1 MAKAKYEVTV
11 GAPSLKPK
19 KKKTALWIILSLI
32 IGILI
37 GGGSLYYYDH
47 IYKKKD
53 NKKEETT
60 KEVKKNNTEKTE
72 DVKELK
78 IDSYIVKKLMTGIHF
93 KDGSIS
99 EKTLYLENKT
109 NAKDL
114 DSSYLEN
121 LLLKEGYRVTS
132 NFNDKISIKDL
143 ELAREN
149 LFGKNYEIIIPTDK
163 EVGSCPRFN
172 YDVATKTYTKST
184 EQCSLTSDIKIEYV
198 TVSATMKDEDNI
210 TIYERVAFIKDDG
223 VYKKIDGSNNLS
235 EKLDDVKPDD
245 FNISENNDKL
255 NRYKYIFKYDK
266 ETDNYIFESIEL
278 VK

>member
-19 KKKTALWIILSLI
+19 KKKTVLWIILSLI

-47 IYKKKD
+47 IYKKSD
-53 NKKEETT
+53 NKKESNNVIN
-60 KEVKKNNTEKTE
+60 KDDNKKQDN
-72 DVKELK
+72 VKELN
-78 IDSYIVKKLMTGIHF
+78 IDSYLVKKLMTGIHF

-99 EKTLYLENKT
+99 EKTLYIENKT

-163 EVGSCPRFN
+163 EVGSCPVFN
-172 YDVATKTYTKST
+172 YDVANKIYNKSN
-184 EQCSLTSDIKIEYV
+184 EQCSLTNDIKIDYV
-198 TVSATMKDEDNI
+198 TVSATMKEEDNV
-210 TIYERVAFIKDDG
+210 TVYERVAFIKNDG

-235 EKLDDVKPDD
+235 EKLDDVNPDD
-245 FNISENNDKL
+245 FNINENNDKL
-255 NRYKYIFKYDK
+255 NRYKYTFKYSKDTK
-266 ETDNYIFESIEL
+266 NYVFESVEL

>member
-19 KKKTALWIILSLI
+19 KKKTVLWIILSLI

-47 IYKKKD
+47 IYKKSD
-53 NKKEETT
+53 NKKESNNVIN
-60 KEVKKNNTEKTE
+60 KDDNKKQDN
-72 DVKELK
+72 VKELN
-78 IDSYIVKKLMTGIHF
+78 IDSYLVKKLMTGIHF

-99 EKTLYLENKT
+99 EKTLYIENKT

-114 DSSYLEN
+114 DSNYLDN
-121 LLLKEGYRVTS
+121 LLLKEGYRVTDS
-132 NFNDKISIKDL
+132 FTDKISIKDL

-163 EVGSCPRFN
+163 EVGSCPVFN
-172 YDVATKTYTKST
+172 YDVANKIYNKSN
-184 EQCSLTSDIKIEYV
+184 EQCSLTNDIKIDYV
-198 TVSATMKDEDNI
+198 TVSATMKEEDNV
-210 TIYERVAFIKDDG
+210 TVYERVAFIKNDG

-235 EKLDDVKPDD
+235 EKLDGVNPDD
-245 FNISENNDKL
+245 FNINENNDKL

-266 ETDNYIFESIEL
+266 DTKNYVFESIEL

>member
-19 KKKTALWIILSLI
+19 KKKTVLWIILSLI

-47 IYKKKD
+47 IYKKSD
-53 NKKEETT
+53 NKKESNNVIN
-60 KEVKKNNTEKTE
+60 KDDNKKQDN
-72 DVKELK
+72 VKELN
-78 IDSYIVKKLMTGIHF
+78 IDSYLVKKLMTGIHF

-99 EKTLYLENKT
+99 EKTLYIENKT

-114 DSSYLEN
+114 DSNYLDN
-121 LLLKEGYRVTS
+121 LLLKEGYRVTDS
-132 NFNDKISIKDL
+132 FTDKISIKDL

-163 EVGSCPRFN
+163 EVGSCPVFN
-172 YDVATKTYTKST
+172 YDVANKIYNKSN
-184 EQCSLTSDIKIEYV
+184 EQCSLTNDIKIDYV
-198 TVSATMKDEDNI
+198 TVSATMKEEDNV
-210 TIYERVAFIKDDG
+210 TVYERVAFIKNDG

-235 EKLDDVKPDD
+235 EKLDDVNPDD
-245 FNISENNDKL
+245 FNINENNDKL
-255 NRYKYIFKYDK
+255 NRYKYTFKYDK
-266 ETDNYIFESIEL
+266 DTKNYVFESIEL

>member
-19 KKKTALWIILSLI
+19 KKKTVLWVILSLI

-47 IYKKKD
+47 IYKKSD
-53 NKKEETT
+53 NKKESNNVIN
-60 KEVKKNNTEKTE
+60 KDDNKKQDN
-72 DVKELK
+72 VKELN
-78 IDSYIVKKLMTGIHF
+78 IDSYLVKKLMTGIHF

-99 EKTLYLENKT
+99 EKTLYIENKT

-114 DSSYLEN
+114 DSNYLDN
-121 LLLKEGYRVTS
+121 LLLKEGYRVTDS
-132 NFNDKISIKDL
+132 FTDKISIKDL

-163 EVGSCPRFN
+163 EVGSCPVFN
-172 YDVATKTYTKST
+172 YDVANKIYNKSN
-184 EQCSLTSDIKIEYV
+184 EQCSLTNDIKIDYV
-198 TVSATMKDEDNI
+198 TVSATMKEEDNV
-210 TIYERVAFIKDDG
+210 TVYERVAFIKNDG

-235 EKLDDVKPDD
+235 EKLNDVNPDD
-245 FNISENNDKL
+245 FNINENNDKL
-255 NRYKYIFKYDK
+255 NRYKYTFKYDK
-266 ETDNYIFESIEL
+266 DTKNYVFESIEL

>member
-19 KKKTALWIILSLI
+19 KKKTVLWVILSLI

-47 IYKKKD
+47 IYKKSD
-53 NKKEETT
+53 NKKESNNVIN
-60 KEVKKNNTEKTE
+60 KDDNKKQDN
-72 DVKELK
+72 VKELN
-78 IDSYIVKKLMTGIHF
+78 IDSYLVKKLMTGIHF

-99 EKTLYLENKT
+99 EKTLYIENKT

-114 DSSYLEN
+114 DSNYLDN
-121 LLLKEGYRVTS
+121 LLLKEGYRVTDS
-132 NFNDKISIKDL
+132 FTDKISIKDL

-163 EVGSCPRFN
+163 EVGSCPVFN
-172 YDVATKTYTKST
+172 YDVANKIYNKSN
-184 EQCSLTSDIKIEYV
+184 EQCSLTNDIKIDYV
-198 TVSATMKDEDNI
+198 TVSATMKEEDNV
-210 TIYERVAFIKDDG
+210 TIYERVAFIKNDG

-235 EKLDDVKPDD
+235 EKLDDVNPDD
-245 FNISENNDKL
+245 FNINENNDKL

-266 ETDNYIFESIEL
+266 DTKNYVFESVEL

>member
-1 MAKAKYEVTV
+1 M
-11 GAPSLKPK
+11 
-19 KKKTALWIILSLI
+19 
-32 IGILI
+32 
-37 GGGSLYYYDH
+37 
-47 IYKKKD
+47 
-53 NKKEETT
+53 
-60 KEVKKNNTEKTE
+60 
-72 DVKELK
+72 
-78 IDSYIVKKLMTGIHF
+78 
-93 KDGSIS
+93 
-99 EKTLYLENKT
+99 YLENKT

-210 TIYERVAFIKDDG
+210 TIYERVAFINDDG

-266 ETDNYIFESIEL
+266 DTKNYVFERVEL

>member
-19 KKKTALWIILSLI
+19 KKKTVLWIILSLI

-47 IYKKKD
+47 IYKKSD
-53 NKKEETT
+53 NKKESNNVIN
-60 KEVKKNNTEKTE
+60 KDDNKKQDN
-72 DVKELK
+72 VKELN
-78 IDSYIVKKLMTGIHF
+78 IDSYLVKKLMTGIHF

-99 EKTLYLENKT
+99 EKTLYIENKT

-114 DSSYLEN
+114 DSNYLDN
-121 LLLKEGYRVTS
+121 LLLKEGYRVTDS
-132 NFNDKISIKDL
+132 FTDKISIKDL

-163 EVGSCPRFN
+163 EVGSCPVFN
-172 YDVATKTYTKST
+172 YDVANKIYNKSN
-184 EQCSLTSDIKIEYV
+184 EQCSLTNDIKIDYV
-198 TVSATMKDEDNI
+198 TVSATMKEEDNV
-210 TIYERVAFIKDDG
+210 TVYERVAFIKNDG

-266 ETDNYIFESIEL
+266 DTKNYVFESVEL

>member
-19 KKKTALWIILSLI
+19 KKKTVLWIILSLI

-47 IYKKKD
+47 IYKKSD
-53 NKKEETT
+53 NKKESNNVIN
-60 KEVKKNNTEKTE
+60 KDDNKKQDN
-72 DVKELK
+72 VKELN
-78 IDSYIVKKLMTGIHF
+78 IDSYLVKKLMTGIHF

-99 EKTLYLENKT
+99 EKTLYIENKT

-114 DSSYLEN
+114 DSNYLDN
-121 LLLKEGYRVTS
+121 LLLKEGYRVTDS
-132 NFNDKISIKDL
+132 FTDKISIKDL

-163 EVGSCPRFN
+163 EVGSCPVFN
-172 YDVATKTYTKST
+172 YDVANKIYNKSN
-184 EQCSLTSDIKIEYV
+184 EQCSLTNDIKIDYV
-198 TVSATMKDEDNI
+198 TVSATMKEEDNV
-210 TIYERVAFIKDDG
+210 TVYERVAFIKNDG

-235 EKLDDVKPDD
+235 EKLNDVNPDD
-245 FNISENNDKL
+245 FNINENNDKL
-255 NRYKYIFKYDK
+255 NRYKYTFKYDK
-266 ETDNYIFESIEL
+266 DTKNYVFESIEL

>member
-19 KKKTALWIILSLI
+19 KKKTVLWIILSLI

-60 KEVKKNNTEKTE
+60 KEVKKNNTEKKE

-198 TVSATMKDEDNI
+198 IVSATMKDEDNI

-255 NRYKYIFKYDK
+255 NRYKYTFKYDK

>member
-1 MAKAKYEVTV
+1 MAKSKYEVTV

-19 KKKTALWIILSLI
+19 KKKTVLWIILSLI

-47 IYKKKD
+47 IYKKSD
-53 NKKEETT
+53 NKKESNNVIN
-60 KEVKKNNTEKTE
+60 KDDNKKQDN
-72 DVKELK
+72 VKELN
-78 IDSYIVKKLMTGIHF
+78 IDSYLVKKLMTGIHF

-99 EKTLYLENKT
+99 EKTLYIENKT

-114 DSSYLEN
+114 DSNYLDN
-121 LLLKEGYRVTS
+121 LLLKEGYRVTDS
-132 NFNDKISIKDL
+132 FTDKISIKDL

-163 EVGSCPRFN
+163 EVGSCPVFN
-172 YDVATKTYTKST
+172 YDVANKIYNKSN
-184 EQCSLTSDIKIEYV
+184 EQCSLTNDIKIDYV
-198 TVSATMKDEDNI
+198 TVSATMKEEDNV
-210 TIYERVAFIKDDG
+210 TVYERVAFIKNDG

-266 ETDNYIFESIEL
+266 DTKNYVFESVEL

>member
-19 KKKTALWIILSLI
+19 KKKTVLWIILSLI

-47 IYKKKD
+47 IYKKSD
-53 NKKEETT
+53 NKKESNNVIN
-60 KEVKKNNTEKTE
+60 KDDNKKQDN
-72 DVKELK
+72 VKELN
-78 IDSYIVKKLMTGIHF
+78 IDSYLVKKLMTGIHF

-99 EKTLYLENKT
+99 EKTLYIENKT

-114 DSSYLEN
+114 DSNYLDN
-121 LLLKEGYRVTS
+121 LLLKEGYRVTDS
-132 NFNDKISIKDL
+132 FTDKISIKDL

-163 EVGSCPRFN
+163 EVGSCPVFN
-172 YDVATKTYTKST
+172 YDVANKIYNKSN
-184 EQCSLTSDIKIEYV
+184 EQCSLTNDIKIDYV
-198 TVSATMKDEDNI
+198 TVSATMKEEDNV
-210 TIYERVAFIKDDG
+210 TVYERVAFIKNDG

-235 EKLDDVKPDD
+235 EKLDDVNPDD
-245 FNISENNDKL
+245 FNINENNDKL

-266 ETDNYIFESIEL
+266 DTKNYVFESIEL

>member
-1 MAKAKYEVTV
+1 MAKTKYEVTV

-19 KKKTALWIILSLI
+19 RKKTALWIILSLI

-47 IYKKKD
+47 IYKKSD
-53 NKKEETT
+53 NKKEDN
-60 KEVKKNNTEKTE
+60 KVINKDDCKKV
-72 DVKELK
+72 DVKELN
-78 IDSYIVKKLMTGIHF
+78 IDSYLVKKLMTGIHF

-114 DSSYLEN
+114 DSNYLDN
-121 LLLKEGYRVTS
+121 LLLKEGYRVTNS
-132 NFNDKISIKDL
+132 FTDKISIKDL

-163 EVGSCPRFN
+163 EVGSCPIFN
-172 YDVATKTYTKST
+172 YDVATKTYTKSKDD
-184 EQCSLTSDIKIEYV
+184 CSLTSDISIKYV
-198 TVSATMKDEDNI
+198 TVSATKKEEDNI

-223 VYKKIDGSNNLS
+223 VYKKIDGSNNLT
-235 EKLDDVKPDD
+235 EKLDGINPKD
-245 FNISENNDKL
+245 FNISDNNDKL
-255 NRYKYIFKYDK
+255 NRYKYTFKYDK
-266 ETDNYIFESIEL
+266 DTKNYVFESIEL
-278 VK
+278 EK

>member
-1 MAKAKYEVTV
+1 MAKTKYEVTV

-19 KKKTALWIILSLI
+19 KKKTVLWVIISLI

-47 IYKKKD
+47 IYKKND
-53 NKKEETT
+53 NKKDENT
-60 KEVKKNNTEKTE
+60 KTINNDNNKKE
-72 DVKELK
+72 DVKDLN
-78 IDSYIVKKLMTGIHF
+78 IDNYLVKKLMTGIHF

-99 EKTLYLENKT
+99 EKTLYIENKT

-114 DSSYLEN
+114 DSNYVDN
-121 LLLKEGYRVTS
+121 LLLKEGYRVTNS
-132 NFNDKISIKDL
+132 FTDKISIKDL

-163 EVGSCPRFN
+163 EVGSCPIFN
-172 YDVATKTYTKST
+172 YDVANKIYTKSK
-184 EQCSLTSDIKIEYV
+184 EDCSLTSDIKIEYI

-235 EKLDDVKPDD
+235 EKLNDIKPDG

-255 NRYKYIFKYDK
+255 NRYKYTFKYDK
-266 ETDNYIFESIEL
+266 NTNNYVFESVEL